1 MNSRSNT
8 HRLAAVSVAIIIISG
23 TALATGPRQQRAVPA
38 PGPFFH
44 PLNSV
49 VEMVVRGNDVGSGTI
64 IQKRVDNDQIG
75 WFKVLTAD
83 HVVRGETDIRIDI
96 GTGGQAAQT
105 RVGTATSSWFNSMSP
120 AGVRGKD
127 LAMVWVRVGNLNTD
141 QAAFNLWQNVTPLS
155 VTNFGADFDPAN
167 PTVVPRTN
175 FTEYGYG
182 NTGDF
187 VNGGLST
194 IVSDSERRFQNNQ
207 IERWVH
213 FNTPNYDYR
222 AVQWDFNVPA
232 AAGFFA
238 AEGLSYAGDSGGPY
252 MTSSNIAFNVGAFR
266 NNVNELADGS
276 GNNIPAWPGG
286 NMTAFQDSIA
296 VVHAF
301 GNSGGR
307 LNPFN
312 TSNGGGVPMTADV
325 RAWITH
331 NCQIVPTP
339 GASALLTLGIFT
351 IARRRRA

>member
-8 HRLAAVSVAIIIISG
+8 HRLFTVSAALIIISG

-49 VEMVVRGNDVGSGTI
+49 VEVVVGGTDVGSGTI

-83 HVVRGETDIRIDI
+83 HVVRGQNNIQIDI

-105 RVGTATSSWFNSMSP
+105 RVGTATTSWFNSMSP
-120 AGVRGKD
+120 AGVQGRD
-127 LAMVWVRVGNLNTD
+127 LAMVWIRVGNLNTD

-155 VTNFGADFDPAN
+155 VTNFGPDYNPADAN
-167 PTVVPRTN
+167 AITRAR

-187 VNGGLST
+187 VDGGLST

-207 IERWVH
+207 IDRWRH
-213 FNTPNYDYR
+213 INDGTYDYR
-222 AVQWDFNVPA
+222 AVEWDFNVPA

-252 MTSSNIAFNVGAFR
+252 MTDFNINFNVAAFR
-266 NNVNELADGS
+266 NNINELPDGS

-312 TSNGGGVPMTADV
+312 TSFGGGVPMTADV

-339 GASALLTLGIFT
+339 GASALLTLGILT